1 MEENILTKI
10 AEKTRERVVEE
21 KRIFPLTEVKR
32 DAEEAASDRS
42 REVPDFLAALKKPG
56 LSYICEVK
64 KASPS
69 KGVIVEDFPYLQIA
83 KEYEE
88 AGASTVSVLTEPF
101 YFQGEDRFL
110 AEISDEIKI
119 PALRKDFLVDEYMV
133 YKAAALHASAVLL
146 LCNILDDSELK
157 AYRELAESLNMN
169 ALVEAYDEKELERAL
184 DSGAKIVG
192 VNNRNLRTFK
202 VDTGRSVE
210 FRRKVPSGIV
220 FVSES
225 GVQTAD
231 DIRIM
236 KKANVDAVL
245 IGETLMRAPDKK
257 AKLRELDS

>member
-1 MEENILTKI
+1 MM
-10 AEKTRERVVEE
+10 
-21 KRIFPLTEVKR
+21 KRSF
-32 DAEEAASDRS
+32 
-42 REVPDFLAALKKPG
+42 
-56 LSYICEVK
+56 
-64 KASPS
+64 
-69 KGVIVEDFPYLQIA
+69 
-83 KEYEE
+83 
-88 AGASTVSVLTEPF
+88 
-101 YFQGEDRFL
+101 
-110 AEISDEIKI
+110 
-119 PALRKDFLVDEYMV
+119 
-133 YKAAALHASAVLL
+133 
-146 LCNILDDSELK
+146 
-157 AYRELAESLNMN
+157 
-169 ALVEAYDEKELERAL
+169 ERAL